1 MSDQSF
7 NKVDLP
13 PWLTVII
20 RGTINVPIIYL
31 SSRICARNLWRR
43 SHWIWTH
50 TPVETHQN
58 HWPLRGWVVVRRW
71 GEGGEQPQA
80 KYTGSAQVNK
90 TREKPPEIYSAQ
102 IWQVFHN
109 WNDWTWLYGDEWS
122 LSKDCLCNTAVC
134 CPTARTYLVQ
144 CQQGIFL
151 CQCICQF
158 LQAFCFLY
166 VIFQCFI
173 ETDVL
178 LEHRACGII
187 QLPKK
192 FTAQTDEPLRH
203 QEICL

>member
-1 MSDQSF
+1 M
-7 NKVDLP
+7 
-13 PWLTVII
+13 
-20 RGTINVPIIYL
+20 INMPIIYL
-31 SSRICARNLWRR
+31 STRMYARNLWGR

-50 TPVETHQN
+50 TPVETHHN
-58 HWPLRGWVVVRRW
+58 HWPLRGWVVLRRS

-109 WNDWTWLYGDEWS
+109 WNDWTWLYGDERP
-122 LSKDCLCNTAVC
+122 LSRHSNTAVC
-134 CPTARTYLVQ
+134 CPMAQTYLVQ
-144 CQQGIFL
+144 CQRSIFL

-158 LQAFCFLY
+158 LQVFCFLY

-187 QLPKK
+187 ELPKT
-192 FTAQTDEPLRH
+192 FTVQTDEPLRH
-203 QEICL
+203 GEICL